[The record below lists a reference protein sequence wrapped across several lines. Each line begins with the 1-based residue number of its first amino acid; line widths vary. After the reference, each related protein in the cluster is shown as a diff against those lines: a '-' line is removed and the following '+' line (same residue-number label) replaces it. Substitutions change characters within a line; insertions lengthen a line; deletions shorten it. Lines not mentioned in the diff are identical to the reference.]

1 VRLYVSDNGQ
11 HVCTRHDI
19 SHTCIGGIPYV
30 LFSNYIY
37 LTRNMRILSFLARSH
52 TCISLITIYSLY
64 TVLNGV
70 EKEALANT

>member
-1 VRLYVSDNGQ
+1 
-11 HVCTRHDI
+11 
-19 SHTCIGGIPYV
+19 
-30 LFSNYIY
+30 
-37 LTRNMRILSFLARSH
+37 MRILSFLARSH